1 MKQYNVNGMSCAACA
16 ARVERAVKGIDGVC
30 QVSVSLLTN
39 SMQVEGDVAD
49 ESVIKAVED
58 AGYKIEVKGD
68 EQQAADDIGKLENK
82 ESTALKKRLLTSL
95 IFLVVLMYFSM
106 GHMMLNLPLP
116 SFYDNNH
123 IAMGITQMIL
133 AIVVMVINKVFFIS
147 GFKSLMKKSPNM
159 DTLVALGS
167 GASFVY
173 SVYALT
179 AMIYYHAVGKYDTA
193 RGYMDEFYF
202 ESAAMILALITVG
215 KLLESISKGKT
226 TDALKGLMSLKPVTA
241 HKLTDSGSVDVP
253 VEQVKVGD
261 IFVVKPGESIPVDG
275 VTIKGTSAVDESALT
290 GESIPVDKK
299 EGDDVYCA
307 TINQSGHLT
316 CRATK
321 VGVDTSLSK
330 IIKMVSDASASKA
343 PIAKVADKVSGVFV
357 PVVMAIAFIT
367 TVVWLTFGYDIG
379 FALARGISVLVISC
393 PCALGLATPVAI
405 MVGNGVGAKNGIL
418 YKTAAAIEE
427 CGRIK
432 AALRLQMSGFLADI
446 PKKN

>member
-68 EQQAADDIGKLENK
+68 EQQAGDDIGKLENK

-215 KLLESISKGKT
+215 KLLESISK
-226 TDALKGLMSLKPVTA
+226 
-241 HKLTDSGSVDVP
+241 
-253 VEQVKVGD
+253 
-261 IFVVKPGESIPVDG
+261 
-275 VTIKGTSAVDESALT
+275 
-290 GESIPVDKK
+290 
-299 EGDDVYCA
+299 
-307 TINQSGHLT
+307 
-316 CRATK
+316 
-321 VGVDTSLSK
+321 
-330 IIKMVSDASASKA
+330 
-343 PIAKVADKVSGVFV
+343 
-357 PVVMAIAFIT
+357 
-367 TVVWLTFGYDIG
+367 
-379 FALARGISVLVISC
+379 
-393 PCALGLATPVAI
+393 
-405 MVGNGVGAKNGIL
+405 
-418 YKTAAAIEE
+418 
-427 CGRIK
+427 
-432 AALRLQMSGFLADI
+432 
-446 PKKN
+446 